1 MFGRKW
7 KRSGSTDDEPR
18 VIKDPIRSRER
29 TMNRAVKLL
38 AAKPRSIGELRERL
52 LEKLWTDESIVD
64 AVIEK
69 LKEYKYLDDQQFAT
83 NLAASKL
90 RQKPQGKRR
99 LQQAMSQKKLDKEVV
114 SEAIAAAFEKMP
126 EAELID
132 ASIEKRLRLK
142 GKPETRQD
150 LKKFYDHLL
159 RQGFAFD
166 LIRQKMQ
173 QIGKE
178 PEPPEADIPPEDEF

>member
-7 KRSGSTDDEPR
+7 KPKTQSDDQPR
-18 VIKDPIRSRER
+18 VIKDPARSRER

-38 AAKPRSIGELRERL
+38 AAKPRSVRELRGRL
-52 LEKLWTDESIVD
+52 LEKMWTDESIVD

-69 LKEYKYLDDQQFAT
+69 LKEYKYLDDQQFAN

-99 LQQAMSQKKLDKEVV
+99 LQQTMAQKKLDKDVV
-114 SEAIAAAFEKMP
+114 SEAIATAFEKMP
-126 EAELID
+126 EADLID
-132 ASIEKRLRLK
+132 ASIAKRLRLK
-142 GKPETRQD
+142 GRPETRED

-159 RQGFAFD
+159 RQGFGFD
-166 LIRQKMQ
+166 LIRQKLQ
-173 QIGKE
+173 QIGKM
-178 PEPPEADIPPEDEF
+178 PDEDLD

>member
-7 KRSGSTDDEPR
+7 KRSSSTDDEPR
-18 VIKDPIRSRER
+18 VIKDRLRSRER

-38 AAKPRSIGELRERL
+38 AAKPRSVLELRERL
-52 LEKLWTDESIVD
+52 LEKMWTDEEIVD

-69 LKEYKYLDDQQFAT
+69 LKEYKYLDDQQFAN

-99 LQQAMSQKKLDKEVV
+99 LQQTMSQKKLDKEVV
-114 SEAIAAAFEKMP
+114 SEAIAVAFEKMP

-142 GKPETRQD
+142 GKPVSRQD

-173 QIGKE
+173 QIGKT
-178 PEPPEADIPPEDEF
+178 PEPADDAEPGADDN

>member
-1 MFGRKW
+1 
-7 KRSGSTDDEPR
+7 
-18 VIKDPIRSRER
+18 
-29 TMNRAVKLL
+29 MNRAVKLL

-52 LEKLWTDESIVD
+52 LEKMWTDESIVD

-69 LKEYKYLDDQQFAT
+69 LKEYKYLDDQQYAS

-99 LQQAMSQKKLDKEVV
+99 LQQAMSQKKLDKETV
-114 SEAIAAAFEKMP
+114 SEAIASAFEKMP
-126 EAELID
+126 EADLID
-132 ASIEKRLRLK
+132 VSIEKRLRLK
-142 GKPETRQD
+142 GKPETRED

-173 QIGKE
+173 QVGKT
-178 PEPPEADIPPEDEF
+178 PEVEEIDE